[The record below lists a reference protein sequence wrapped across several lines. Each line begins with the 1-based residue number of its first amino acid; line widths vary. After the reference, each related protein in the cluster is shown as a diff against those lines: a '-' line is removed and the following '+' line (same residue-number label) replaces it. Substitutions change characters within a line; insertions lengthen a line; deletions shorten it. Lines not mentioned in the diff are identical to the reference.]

1 MRLDQLIYLVEID
14 RFKSISLA
22 AEKLYVSQPTVSQ
35 AINSLEIELGKK
47 LFTRS
52 RSGTIPTEYGEEIIE
67 RAKEIL
73 FIVNDIKESSL
84 SNFKLLTGNI
94 TIKGVPGFYTSLL
107 SSALVSFKK
116 KFPGITLKLF
126 EGGSL
131 EIEKDI
137 LAKTVDLGFVA
148 VDNKDYFENNSK
160 LIFKPLTTGNIMAC
174 VGQKSPLANKNS
186 LSMQEIIKHPL
197 ISLKPGYQMYETI
210 MDSLKEYGNP
220 DVFFYSGNSS
230 AGKQILM
237 EGFGVGFCSSITIK
251 NDPYFMFDKLKAIPL
266 SDKDL
271 GLYYGYLILKD
282 KHFSNI
288 SKEFIKIVKTYI
300 T

>member
-47 LFTRS
+47 LFNRS

-67 RAKEIL
+67 KAKEIL

-116 KFPGITLKLF
+116 KFPGIT
-126 EGGSL
+126 
-131 EIEKDI
+131 
-137 LAKTVDLGFVA
+137 
-148 VDNKDYFENNSK
+148 
-160 LIFKPLTTGNIMAC
+160 
-174 VGQKSPLANKNS
+174 
-186 LSMQEIIKHPL
+186 
-197 ISLKPGYQMYETI
+197 
-210 MDSLKEYGNP
+210 
-220 DVFFYSGNSS
+220 
-230 AGKQILM
+230 
-237 EGFGVGFCSSITIK
+237 
-251 NDPYFMFDKLKAIPL
+251 
-266 SDKDL
+266 
-271 GLYYGYLILKD
+271 
-282 KHFSNI
+282 
-288 SKEFIKIVKTYI
+288 
-300 T
+300 